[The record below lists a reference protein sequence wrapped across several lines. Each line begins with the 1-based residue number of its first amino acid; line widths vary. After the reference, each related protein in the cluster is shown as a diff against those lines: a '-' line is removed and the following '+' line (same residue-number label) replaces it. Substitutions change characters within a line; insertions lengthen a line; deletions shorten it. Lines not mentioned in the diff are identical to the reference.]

1 MSLVKEFIE
10 ITNEYDNKLFE
21 KFKIVIDQSI
31 LETKEL
37 RLDGIDSFIYII
49 TKLEEAYIKLALAIG
64 IVTEETIKADTY
76 FRINP
81 PISEKLTERIY
92 TYLEP
97 VTVEAQVAIKLLA
110 EQVTLSTSVT
120 EMQENYNRLN
130 SILNNKTITEN
141 PYLIDELDIGEGFT
155 YKKDKIDTT
164 TTL

>member
-1 MSLVKEFIE
+1 MSLVEDFTK
-10 ITNEYDNKLFE
+10 ITDEYDNKLFE

-31 LETKEL
+31 LEAKEL

-49 TKLEEAYIKLALAIG
+49 KKLEEAYIELALAIG

-130 SILNNKTITEN
+130 SILNNTTIAEN

>member
-1 MSLVKEFIE
+1 MSLVEDFTK
-10 ITNEYDNKLFE
+10 ITDEYDNKLFE
-21 KFKIVIDQSI
+21 KFKTVIDQSI
-31 LETKEL
+31 LESKEL

-49 TKLEEAYIKLALAIG
+49 TKLEEAYIELALAIG

-97 VTVEAQVAIKLLA
+97 ITIEAQEAIKLLA

-130 SILNNKTITEN
+130 NILTNKTIAEN

>member
-1 MSLVKEFIE
+1 MSLVEDFTK
-10 ITNEYDNKLFE
+10 ITDEYDNKLFE
-21 KFKIVIDQSI
+21 KFKTVIDQSI
-31 LETKEL
+31 LESKEL

-49 TKLEEAYIKLALAIG
+49 TKLEEAYIELALAIG

-97 VTVEAQVAIKLLA
+97 ITIEAQEAIKLLA

-130 SILNNKTITEN
+130 SILNNKTIAEN

>member
-1 MSLVKEFIE
+1 MSLIEDFVE
-10 ITNEYDNKLFE
+10 ITNEYDNRLFE
-21 KFKIVIDQSI
+21 KFKTVIDQSI
-31 LETKEL
+31 LEVKEL

-49 TKLEEAYIKLALAIG
+49 KKLEEAYIELALAIG

-97 VTVEAQVAIKLLA
+97 VTVEAQESIKLLA

-130 SILNNKTITEN
+130 SILNNKTIAEN
-141 PYLIDELDIGEGFT
+141 LYLIDDLDIGEGFT

>member
-1 MSLVKEFIE
+1 MSLVEEFIE

-21 KFKIVIDQSI
+21 KFKTVIDQSI
-31 LETKEL
+31 LESKEL

-49 TKLEEAYIKLALAIG
+49 TKLEEAYIELALAIG

-97 VTVEAQVAIKLLA
+97 ITIEAQEAIKLLA

-120 EMQENYNRLN
+120 EMQENYNKLN
-130 SILNNKTITEN
+130 SILNNKTIAEN